1 MKSAFDGLITEQGA
15 RNHQYKYEHKYKI
28 QIQHCWESI
37 MKSAFDGLI
46 TEQDARNARSTI
58 WQSSA
63 LCTHCPRQS
72 TRIQKYD
79 NTKTQKHK

>member
-1 MKSAFDGLITEQGA
+1 
-15 RNHQYKYEHKYKI
+15 
-28 QIQHCWESI
+28 

-63 LCTHCPRQS
+63 LRTHCPRQS

-79 NTKTQKHK
+79 ISRIGMGGSLQMNTVLQGGGQMITLLQGWSS